1 MRPLVILLALLAF
14 GSFFGVAGAIIA
26 IPLAAVIQLALDR
39 FLLQPS
45 LTEMNSPSGRDHIS
59 VLRYEAQMLV
69 TDIRQQIRKKENVAN
84 AVNDHIEDSIE
95 AIVMDLDSML
105 AQYGSPES

>member
-1 MRPLVILLALLAF
+1 
-14 GSFFGVAGAIIA
+14 
-26 IPLAAVIQLALDR
+26 
-39 FLLQPS
+39 
-45 LTEMNSPSGRDHIS
+45 
-59 VLRYEAQMLV
+59 MLV

-84 AVNDHIEDSIE
+84 AVNDDIEDSIE